1 MPSDRNSRI
10 ARNTL
15 TLYFRQLLIL
25 FVNLYTVRVVLDV
38 LGVQDYGIYSVV
50 AGVVAVSSFLPN
62 SLASATQRYFSFALG
77 QSDHEKL
84 KKTFSVNL
92 ILYVAISLFSL
103 LVLETAGLWFVTQSL
118 SLPEARSDA
127 ATVLY
132 HFTVL
137 TFVASIFS
145 SPFIAIIIAHE
156 DMRLYAYV
164 SILEA
169 FLKLLAVHVLMLL
182 SVDKLELHGA
192 LLLGIACVNSA
203 IYIVVCF
210 ARYSECQIRKLH
222 WDSVLARET
231 LGFTGWTLFGQI
243 STIGRTHA
251 ITILMNQMFNPA
263 VVAAR
268 SIAVNVANSTNMFA
282 SNFNTG
288 LYPPI
293 IKAYASG
300 DQRELFSLVNNGS
313 KLTFFLLWLFA
324 LPMIMEMEFILSVWL
339 RTVPEHTVAFTQ
351 LALVESL
358 VFSLSAP
365 IATAAR
371 APGNMRLYELVL
383 GTMQFGILLVSWIVL
398 EYGAPASSV
407 FVVAILANVLMF
419 FVRLLLVRR
428 LIGLLIVPFLT
439 GVLLPVVLVSVVSA
453 VPAYLLTSTL
463 NGGFAIFLV
472 NVASCFAFSLLA
484 MYFIGLDAFWRQKL
498 RDGFM
503 RKVGMGTPP

>member
-10 ARNTL
+10 AKNTL

-25 FVNLYTVRVVLDV
+25 FVNLYTVRMVLDV

-77 QSDHEKL
+77 LSDNVKL
-84 KKTFSVNL
+84 RKTFSVNL
-92 ILYVAISLFSL
+92 VLYFGISVVSL
-103 LVLETAGLWFVTQSL
+103 LVLETIGLWFVTQSL
-118 SLPEARSDA
+118 SLPDVRFDA
-127 ATVLY
+127 AILLY
-132 HFTVL
+132 QFTVL

-164 SILEA
+164 SIFESL
-169 FLKLLAVHVLMLL
+169 LKLLAVHVLMFI
-182 SVDKLELHGA
+182 SMDKLQLHGA
-192 LLLGIACVNSA
+192 LILGIACINSA
-203 IYIVVCF
+203 IYIAVCF
-210 ARYSECQIRKLH
+210 SKYSECQVRELH
-222 WDSVLARET
+222 WDTALAKDT

-251 ITILMNQMFNPA
+251 ITILLNQMFNPA

-293 IKAYASG
+293 IKAYAAG

-324 LPMIMEMEFILSVWL
+324 LPMIMEMEFILEIWL
-339 RTVPEHTVAFTQ
+339 RTVPENTVTFTQ
-351 LALVESL
+351 LALIESL

-371 APGNMRLYELVL
+371 APGNMKLYELVL
-383 GTMQFGILLVSWIVL
+383 GTMQLGILLVSWIVL
-398 EYGAPASSV
+398 KYGAPAFSV

-428 LIGLLIVPFLT
+428 LIGLQILPFLS
-439 GVLLPVVLVSVVSA
+439 GVLLPVLSVVAASA
-453 VPAYLLTSTL
+453 IPAYLMTKTL
-463 NGGFAIFLV
+463 QGGFGIFLV
-472 NVASCFAFSLLA
+472 NVSACFAFSLIA
-484 MYFIGLDAFWRQKL
+484 MYFIGLDAYWRQKL
-498 RDGFM
+498 REAFM
-503 RKVGMGTPP
+503 RKIGLGRAQ

>member
-77 QSDHEKL
+77 QSDNDKL
-84 KKTFSVNL
+84 RKTFSVNL
-92 ILYVAISLFSL
+92 VLYFAISVIALV
-103 LVLETAGLWFVTQSL
+103 VLETLGLWFVSQSL
-118 SLPEARSDA
+118 TLPETRFNSAIL
-127 ATVLY
+127 LY
-132 HFTVL
+132 QFTVL
-137 TFVASIFS
+137 TFVAGIFS
-145 SPFIAIIIAHE
+145 APFIAIIIAHE

-182 SVDKLELHGA
+182 SMDKLQLHGA
-192 LLLGIACVNSA
+192 LLLGIACINAA
-203 IYIVVCF
+203 IYIAVCF
-210 ARYSECQIRKLH
+210 SKYSECQVRQLH
-222 WDSVLARET
+222 WDTKLARET

-251 ITILMNQMFNPA
+251 ITILLNQMFNPA

-293 IKAYASG
+293 IKAYAAG
-300 DQRELFSLVNNGS
+300 NQNELFSLVNNGS

-324 LPMIMEMEFILSVWL
+324 LPMIMEMDFILGIWL
-339 RTVPEHTVAFTQ
+339 RTVPEHTVIFTQ
-351 LALVESL
+351 LALIESL

-371 APGNMRLYELVL
+371 APGNMKLYELVL
-383 GTMQFGILLVSWIVL
+383 GTMQLGILLVSWIVL
-398 EYGAPASSV
+398 SYGAPALSV
-407 FVVAILANVLMF
+407 FIVAILANVLMF
-419 FVRLLLVRR
+419 YVRLLLVRR
-428 LIGLLIVPFLT
+428 LIGLLILPFLT
-439 GVLLPVVLVSVVSA
+439 GVLLPVVAVVVVSGI
-453 VPAYLLTSTL
+453 PAYFLTKSFQ
-463 NGGFAIFLV
+463 GGFLIFLA
-472 NVASCFAFSLLA
+472 NVSACFALSLIA
-484 MYFIGLDAFWRQKL
+484 MYFIGLDAYWRRKL
-498 RDGFM
+498 RDVLLA
-503 RKVGMGTPP
+503 KIGMGNRQ